1 MASVERVSV
10 DTNEIAL
17 HKPLIV
23 CQECGQL
30 WLDPAERWR
39 LYLDDEEPANAVPYC
54 PVCAHRE
61 FDPD

>member
-1 MASVERVSV
+1 V

-17 HKPLIV
+17 HKPLIA
-23 CQECGQL
+23 CQECGAL

-39 LYLDDEEPANAVPYC
+39 LYLDTDEPPNAVPYC
-54 PVCAHRE
+54 PVCAARE

>member
-1 MASVERVSV
+1 M

-17 HKPLIV
+17 HKPLIA
-23 CQECGQL
+23 CQECGAL

-39 LYLDDEEPANAVPYC
+39 LYLDTDEPPNAVPYC
-54 PVCAHRE
+54 PVCATRE